1 MQAGFTWD
9 TQDKEFDKKMAL
21 ETWQQAEQYLKDKDI
36 NLVVLDELTYMIN
49 YKYLDE
55 QVILNTL
62 NARPKNP
69 HGLWGT
75 EYARLAKITTL
86 FFLE

>member
-1 MQAGFTWD
+1 LYFSAT
-9 TQDKEFDKKMAL
+9 DKSDQYKKMAL
-21 ETWQQAEQYLKDKDI
+21 ETWQQAEQYLKDKAI

-62 NARPKNP
+62 NARSRNC
-69 HGLWGT
+69 
-75 EYARLAKITTL
+75 
-86 FFLE
+86 